1 MFKEA
6 QGIGCKVQILLS
18 HPWLRVVPRRSTI
31 PRNLLLLPQF
41 LGKLFDEAITIVGW
55 AEAMSAH
62 GRASDQ
68 P

>member
-18 HPWLRVVPRRSTI
+18 HPWLRVVPTSTT
-31 PRNLLLLPQF
+31 PRNVLLLPQF
-41 LGKLFDEAITIVGW
+41 LGKFFDEAITIVGW

-62 GRASDQ
+62 GRAASDQ